1 MVEQS
6 TKITFNREELH
17 LYSEN
22 KLIEIINY
30 LFARIG
36 SNDFKYRNDKKK
48 WQKQLKELVIVNTRL
63 SKENKEFK
71 KIEALKLSFSFASI
85 ANNE

>member
-1 MVEQS
+1 MGIMVEQS

-48 WQKQLKELVIVNTRL
+48 GIFIRQLG
-63 SKENKEFK
+63 
-71 KIEALKLSFSFASI
+71 
-85 ANNE
+85 

>member
-36 SNDFKYRNDKKK
+36 SNDFRYRNDKKK

-71 KIEALKLSFSFASI
+71 KIEAQKLSFGFASI

>member
-36 SNDFKYRNDKKK
+36 SNDFRYRNDKKK
-48 WQKQLKELVIVNTRL
+48 WR
-63 SKENKEFK
+63 
-71 KIEALKLSFSFASI
+71 
-85 ANNE
+85 

>member
-36 SNDFKYRNDKKK
+36 SNDFRYRNDKKK

-71 KIEALKLSFSFASI
+71 KIEAQKLSFSFASI

>member
-36 SNDFKYRNDKKK
+36 SNDFRYRNDKKK

-71 KIEALKLSFSFASI
+71 KIKAQKLSFGFASI